1 MRVTTSQ
8 CASDLYS
15 KIAMNLPAGIP
26 RSEAQRNAAVFAQR
40 MKLNYAWVQG
50 RVSNFEYLSLLNRFS
65 GRSFHDITQYP
76 VFPWILNEY
85 ATAEYDVKWAR

>member
-1 MRVTTSQ
+1 MR
-8 CASDLYS
+8 DDIYN

-26 RSEAQRNAAVFAQR
+26 VQKLSETPAVFAQR

-76 VFPWILNEY
+76 VFPWSLNEY